1 MDHIQCA
8 GAEAAASGLPLVT
21 NAAINSNG
29 AFIVMEL
36 LQMQSGPSY
45 NCIFIDPFST
55 A

>member
-1 MDHIQCA
+1 
-8 GAEAAASGLPLVT
+8 
-21 NAAINSNG
+21 
-29 AFIVMEL
+29 VMEL